1 MRKQPYDVYLVYWIA
16 TLAFVQGNGREFF
29 TANAWVKDFLP
40 NFEPRREI
48 PLHTARA
55 PVFEAS
61 ARIEERIWNGWMG
74 RIREKILRTLQI
86 SKMRQTKKAQGITQD
101 VEVSDTIL
109 KFHEND
115 RRELFRNEFEKR
127 FATQARLV
135 AQTSTLSYT
144 ENK

>member
-1 MRKQPYDVYLVYWIA
+1 
-16 TLAFVQGNGREFF
+16 
-29 TANAWVKDFLP
+29 
-40 NFEPRREI
+40 
-48 PLHTARA
+48 
-55 PVFEAS
+55 
-61 ARIEERIWNGWMG
+61 
-74 RIREKILRTLQI
+74 
-86 SKMRQTKKAQGITQD
+86 MRQTKKAQGITQD